1 MAGLMAKIQEISK
14 KRKAGFRR
22 LDESEEDNENMLVQT
37 YSDEEIEDL
46 DALKESA
53 EDVGGY
59 VKEVQDEDGETEYE
73 VCVPHLEAKN
83 FENIATEKGAF
94 KTDEEDDE
102 TLEEK
107 AKSKKRRKA
116 KFNEEDDETDE
127 DDELE
132 EDEPLEEKARF
143 RRKSRRLNEGV
154 VSKGRKDMSFLNEE
168 DDELEEDEPL
178 EEKAKSKKRKARF
191 NEEDELEEDDVEV
204 NDYEDDTL
212 EEKAKSKKRKA
223 RFNEED
229 ELEEDDVEV
238 NDYEDDTLE
247 EKAKS
252 KKRKARFNEEDDIL
266 KDDISDEE
274 DDETD
279 EDEPLEEKAKSR
291 KRRKAKFN
299 EEDDETDEEDENLE
313 ECGLSEFR
321 KQNVFTKIANR
332 PVDEAEYTKEE
343 YQAMADELRRVADD
357 LEDGD
362 FDDTSRLQ
370 AIRDLM
376 PNVGK
381 LRAGISV
388 NEEEETDE
396 DDDNLEEADDN
407 DFKRKNLKAANGRV
421 LDFQKEKISTI
432 QDYIDGNWD
441 DIMDIMKSGELRQ
454 VFGLNIEEN
463 KKFDSTKLYLGSADK
478 KTQSNIVKRA
488 TNFARKN
495 PGLFVSLSFNFLTFG
510 VLKNG
515 SVVETIKPLMQN
527 YQKAGYAEYISITD
541 KRLSKVLKK

>member
-14 KRKAGFRR
+14 KRKAGFKR

-107 AKSKKRRKA
+107 AKSKKRRKS
-116 KFNEEDDETDE
+116 KFNEEDDLEE
-127 DDELE
+127 DDENLE

-191 NEEDELEEDDVEV
+191 NEEGDVEV

-223 RFNEED
+223 KFNEED
-229 ELEEDDVEV
+229 DILRNDIGDEEEDSETD
-238 NDYEDDTLE
+238 EDEPLE

-252 KKRKARFNEEDDIL
+252 KKRKARFNEEG
-266 KDDISDEE
+266 
-274 DDETD
+274 
-279 EDEPLEEKAKSR
+279 
-291 KRRKAKFN
+291 
-299 EEDDETDEEDENLE
+299 DENLE

-388 NEEEETDE
+388 NEEEEDAE
-396 DDDNLEEADDN
+396 PLEEADDN
-407 DFKRKNLKAANGRV
+407 DFKDFKRKNLKAAKGRV

-432 QDYIDGNWD
+432 QDYIDDNWD

-478 KTQSNIVKRA
+478 KTQSNIIRRA

-515 SVVETIKPLMQN
+515 SVVETIKPLMQD

>member
-14 KRKAGFRR
+14 KRKAGFKR

-107 AKSKKRRKA
+107 A
-116 KFNEEDDETDE
+116 
-127 DDELE
+127 
-132 EDEPLEEKARF
+132 RF

-191 NEEDELEEDDVEV
+191 NEEGDVEV

-212 EEKAKSKKRKA
+212 EEKAKSKKRRAK
-223 RFNEED
+223 FNEED
-229 ELEEDDVEV
+229 DILRNDIGDEEEDSETD
-238 NDYEDDTLE
+238 EDEPLE

-252 KKRKARFNEEDDIL
+252 KKRKARFNEEG
-266 KDDISDEE
+266 
-274 DDETD
+274 
-279 EDEPLEEKAKSR
+279 
-291 KRRKAKFN
+291 
-299 EEDDETDEEDENLE
+299 DENLE

-388 NEEEETDE
+388 NEEEEDAE
-396 DDDNLEEADDN
+396 PLEEADDN
-407 DFKRKNLKAANGRV
+407 DFKDFKRKNLKAAKGRV

-432 QDYIDGNWD
+432 QDYIDDNWD

-478 KTQSNIVKRA
+478 KTQSNIIRRA

-515 SVVETIKPLMQN
+515 SVVETIKPLMQD

>member
-14 KRKAGFRR
+14 KRKAGFKR

-107 AKSKKRRKA
+107 AKSKKRRKS
-116 KFNEEDDETDE
+116 KFNEEDDLEE
-127 DDELE
+127 DDENLE

-168 DDELEEDEPL
+168 DDETDEDEPLEEKAKSKKRRAKFNEEDELEEDDVEDDTLEEKAKSKKRKAKFNEEDDILRNDIGDEEEDSETDEDEPL

-191 NEEDELEEDDVEV
+191 NEEG
-204 NDYEDDTL
+204 
-212 EEKAKSKKRKA
+212 
-223 RFNEED
+223 
-229 ELEEDDVEV
+229 
-238 NDYEDDTLE
+238 
-247 EKAKS
+247 
-252 KKRKARFNEEDDIL
+252 
-266 KDDISDEE
+266 
-274 DDETD
+274 
-279 EDEPLEEKAKSR
+279 
-291 KRRKAKFN
+291 
-299 EEDDETDEEDENLE
+299 DENLE

-388 NEEEETDE
+388 NEEEEDAE
-396 DDDNLEEADDN
+396 PLEEADDN
-407 DFKRKNLKAANGRV
+407 DFKDFKRKNLKAAKGRV

-432 QDYIDGNWD
+432 QDYIDDNWD

-478 KTQSNIVKRA
+478 KTQSNIIRRA

-515 SVVETIKPLMQN
+515 SVVETIKPLMQD

>member
-37 YSDEEIEDL
+37 YSDEEIDDL
-46 DALKESA
+46 DSLKESA

-94 KTDEEDDE
+94 KTDEEDGE

-116 KFNEEDDETDE
+116 K
-127 DDELE
+127 
-132 EDEPLEEKARF
+132 
-143 RRKSRRLNEGV
+143 
-154 VSKGRKDMSFLNEE
+154 
-168 DDELEEDEPL
+168 
-178 EEKAKSKKRKARF
+178 F

-212 EEKAKSKKRKA
+212 EEKAKSKKR
-223 RFNEED
+223 R
-229 ELEEDDVEV
+229 
-238 NDYEDDTLE
+238 
-247 EKAKS
+247 
-252 KKRKARFNEEDDIL
+252 ARFNEEDDIL

-274 DDETD
+274 DETD
-279 EDEPLEEKAKSR
+279 EDDEPLEEKAKSK
-291 KRRKAKFN
+291 KRRAKFN
-299 EEDDETDEEDENLE
+299 EEDDENLE

-396 DDDNLEEADDN
+396 DGEETFSAFLY
-407 DFKRKNLKAANGRV
+407 FKSENPKHKKV
-421 LDFQKEKISTI
+421 PVFQKIYHLDKNGNIV
-432 QDYIDGNWD
+432 YDGPYGEDKAKLAKYYGVKVDELVNVLEYEITNESVD
-441 DIMDIMKSGELRQ
+441 KVDELCSKLVKSGAK
-454 VFGLNIEEN
+454 I
-463 KKFDSTKLYLGSADK
+463 LGMYFWSANEMDK
-478 KTQSNIVKRA
+478 CPSMIKI
-488 TNFARKN
+488 
-495 PGLFVSLSFNFLTFG
+495 
-510 VLKNG
+510 LKNKYKVK
-515 SVVETIKPLMQN
+515 SEH
-527 YQKAGYAEYISITD
+527 ITF
-541 KRLSKVLKK
+541 

>member
-37 YSDEEIEDL
+37 YSDEEIDDL
-46 DALKESA
+46 DSLKESA

-94 KTDEEDDE
+94 KTDEEDGE

-116 KFNEEDDETDE
+116 KFNEEDETDE
-127 DDELE
+127 DDENLE

-178 EEKAKSKKRKARF
+178 EEKAKSKKRRKAKF

-212 EEKAKSKKRKA
+212 EEKAKSKKR
-223 RFNEED
+223 R
-229 ELEEDDVEV
+229 
-238 NDYEDDTLE
+238 
-247 EKAKS
+247 
-252 KKRKARFNEEDDIL
+252 ARFNEEDDIL

-274 DDETD
+274 DETD
-279 EDEPLEEKAKSR
+279 EDDEPLEEKAKSK
-291 KRRKAKFN
+291 KRRAKFN
-299 EEDDETDEEDENLE
+299 EEDDENLE

-396 DDDNLEEADDN
+396 DGEETFSAFLY
-407 DFKRKNLKAANGRV
+407 FKSENPKHKKV
-421 LDFQKEKISTI
+421 PVFQKIYHLDKNGNIV
-432 QDYIDGNWD
+432 YDGPYGEDKAKLAKYYGVKVDELVNVLEYEITNESVD
-441 DIMDIMKSGELRQ
+441 KVDELCSKLVKSGAK
-454 VFGLNIEEN
+454 I
-463 KKFDSTKLYLGSADK
+463 LGMYFWSANEMDK
-478 KTQSNIVKRA
+478 CPSMIKI
-488 TNFARKN
+488 
-495 PGLFVSLSFNFLTFG
+495 
-510 VLKNG
+510 LKNKYKVK
-515 SVVETIKPLMQN
+515 SEH
-527 YQKAGYAEYISITD
+527 ITF
-541 KRLSKVLKK
+541 

>member
-14 KRKAGFRR
+14 KRKAGFKR

-94 KTDEEDDE
+94 KTDEEDDD

-107 AKSKKRRKA
+107 AKSKKRRKS
-116 KFNEEDDETDE
+116 KFNEEDETD
-127 DDELE
+127 
-132 EDEPLEEKARF
+132 EDEPLEEGAR

-168 DDELEEDEPL
+168 DDELEEDDEPL

-191 NEEDELEEDDVEV
+191 NEEGDVEV

-212 EEKAKSKKRKA
+212 EEKAKSKKR
-223 RFNEED
+223 R
-229 ELEEDDVEV
+229 
-238 NDYEDDTLE
+238 
-247 EKAKS
+247 AK
-252 KKRKARFNEEDDIL
+252 FNEEDDIL
-266 KDDISDEE
+266 RNDIGDEE
-274 DDETD
+274 EDSETD
-279 EDEPLEEKAKSR
+279 EDEPLEEGARRRKSR
-291 KRRKAKFN
+291 RLN
-299 EEDDETDEEDENLE
+299 EEDDENLEEDDDNLE

-388 NEEEETDE
+388 NEEEEDAE
-396 DDDNLEEADDN
+396 PLEEADDN
-407 DFKRKNLKAANGRV
+407 DFKDFKRKNLKAAKGRV

-432 QDYIDGNWD
+432 QDYIDDNWD

-478 KTQSNIVKRA
+478 KTQSNIIRRA

-510 VLKNG
+510 VLKND
-515 SVVETIKPLMQN
+515 SVVETIKPLMQD

>member
-14 KRKAGFRR
+14 KRKAGFKR

-107 AKSKKRRKA
+107 AKSKKRRKS
-116 KFNEEDDETDE
+116 KFNEEDDLEE
-127 DDELE
+127 DDENLE

-191 NEEDELEEDDVEV
+191 NEEGDVEV

-212 EEKAKSKKRKA
+212 EEKAKSKKR
-223 RFNEED
+223 R
-229 ELEEDDVEV
+229 
-238 NDYEDDTLE
+238 
-247 EKAKS
+247 AK
-252 KKRKARFNEEDDIL
+252 FNEEDDIL
-266 KDDISDEE
+266 RNDIGDEE
-274 DDETD
+274 EDSETD
-279 EDEPLEEKAKSR
+279 EDEPLEEKARSR
-291 KRRKAKFN
+291 KRKARFN
-299 EEDDETDEEDENLE
+299 EEDDENLE

-388 NEEEETDE
+388 NEEEEDAE
-396 DDDNLEEADDN
+396 PLEEADDN
-407 DFKRKNLKAANGRV
+407 DFKDFKRKNLKAAKGRV

-432 QDYIDGNWD
+432 QDYIDDNWD

-478 KTQSNIVKRA
+478 KTQSNIIRRA

-515 SVVETIKPLMQN
+515 SVVETTKPLMQD

>member
-107 AKSKKRRKA
+107 AKSKKR
-116 KFNEEDDETDE
+116 
-127 DDELE
+127 
-132 EDEPLEEKARF
+132 
-143 RRKSRRLNEGV
+143 
-154 VSKGRKDMSFLNEE
+154 
-168 DDELEEDEPL
+168 
-178 EEKAKSKKRKARF
+178 
-191 NEEDELEEDDVEV
+191 
-204 NDYEDDTL
+204 
-212 EEKAKSKKRKA
+212 
-223 RFNEED
+223 
-229 ELEEDDVEV
+229 
-238 NDYEDDTLE
+238 
-247 EKAKS
+247 
-252 KKRKARFNEEDDIL
+252 KARFNEEDDIL

-274 DDETD
+274 D
-279 EDEPLEEKAKSR
+279 
-291 KRRKAKFN
+291 
-299 EEDDETDEEDENLE
+299 DENLE

-388 NEEEETDE
+388 NEEEEDGE
-396 DDDNLEEADDN
+396 PLEEADDN
-407 DFKRKNLKAANGRV
+407 DFKDFKRKNLKAAKGRV

-432 QDYIDGNWD
+432 QDYIDDNWD

-478 KTQSNIVKRA
+478 KTQSNIVRRA

-510 VLKNG
+510 VLKND
-515 SVVETIKPLMQN
+515 SVVETIKPLMQD
-527 YQKAGYAEYISITD
+527 YLKAGYAEYISITD

>member
-168 DDELEEDEPL
+168 DDELEEDEP
-178 EEKAKSKKRKARF
+178 
-191 NEEDELEEDDVEV
+191 
-204 NDYEDDTL
+204 L